1 MFSPYIHAF
10 ALFFSLLN
18 PFLMSVYMVGMIR
31 NTDVKVFNKA
41 LIQGSLIAFA
51 VFALFAWGVRIFLV
65 AT

>member
-41 LIQGSLIAFA
+41 LIQGA
-51 VFALFAWGVRIFLV
+51 
-65 AT
+65 

>member
-1 MFSPYIHAF
+1 
-10 ALFFSLLN
+10 
-18 PFLMSVYMVGMIR
+18 MVGMIR

-51 VFALFAWGVRIFLV
+51 VFALFAWGARIFLV